1 MHRNLFRA
9 ATAAAALAALG
20 SAAIP
25 PAAAVAAAARSEAA
39 VAPRAAAPL
48 PDYATWQSDVREV
61 MDPSV
66 PYLEDRVARGGA
78 KLAVVLDIDNTS
90 LETEYHPGAPNKPV
104 REFAEAAASHHVA
117 VLVATARKQSGRS
130 AALSALEKAGYPVV
144 TEICLKKNE
153 SHAVDVKIRC
163 RKQFVSEGYTLIAN
177 VGNRPGD
184 FEYKNYERGF
194 KLPDYDG
201 QLS

>member
-1 MHRNLFRA
+1 MHSRTRRA
-9 ATAAAALAALG
+9 
-20 SAAIP
+20 
-25 PAAAVAAAARSEAA
+25 AAAVAGLLALGLAAAPSVTA
-39 VAPRAAAPL
+39 APRATAPTPGAAASL
-48 PDYATWQSDVREV
+48 PSYETWQRDVRKA
-61 MDPSV
+61 MDPAI
-66 PYLEDRVARGGA
+66 PYLKDRVAQGGS
-78 KLAVVLDIDNTS
+78 KLAIVLDIDNTS

-104 REFAEAAASHHVA
+104 LEFAKAAAGSGVPI
-117 VLVATARKQSGRS
+117 LIATARSESGKS
-130 AALSALEKAGYPVV
+130 AALSALKKAGYPAI

-163 RKQFVSEGYTLIAN
+163 RKQFVAEGYTLIAN

-184 FEYKNYERGF
+184 LEYKNYERGF

>member
-1 MHRNLFRA
+1 MSTKIGKAAASAAGLLALCLAAAPATASA
-9 ATAAAALAALG
+9 ATG
-20 SAAIP
+20 SAA
-25 PAAAVAAAARSEAA
+25 AK
-39 VAPRAAAPL
+39 L
-48 PDYATWQSDVREV
+48 PSYETWQADVRKV

-66 PYLEDRVARGGA
+66 PYLDERVRQGGS

-104 REFAEAAASHHVA
+104 LEFAKAAAGHGVPI
-117 VLVATARKQSGRS
+117 LIATARKESGKAS
-130 AALSALEKAGYPVV
+130 ALSALKKAGYPAI
-144 TEICLKKNE
+144 TAICLKKNE

-184 FEYKNYERGF
+184 LEYKNYERGF
-194 KLPDYDG
+194 KLPDYDE

>member
-1 MHRNLFRA
+1 MRQNLFRA

-25 PAAAVAAAARSEAA
+25 PAAAAGRSAAA
-39 VAPRAAAPL
+39 VAPRAASSL

-66 PYLEDRVARGGA
+66 PYLEDRVARGGT

-104 REFAEAAASHHVA
+104 LEFAEAAASHHVA
-117 VLVATARKQSGRS
+117 VLVATARKQSGKS
-130 AALSALEKAGYPVV
+130 AALAALDKAGYPAV

-163 RKQFVSEGYTLIAN
+163 RKQFVSEGYTLVAN

-194 KLPDYDG
+194 QLPDYDG